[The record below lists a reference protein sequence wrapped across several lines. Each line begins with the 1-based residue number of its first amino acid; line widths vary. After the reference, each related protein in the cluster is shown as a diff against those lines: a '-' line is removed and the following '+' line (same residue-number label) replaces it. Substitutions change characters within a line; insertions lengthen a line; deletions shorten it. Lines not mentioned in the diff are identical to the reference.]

1 MRTRVHLEEGTPMAL
16 AKVPEKQGRILIVD
30 DSATNLRLLSDILS
44 ASGYEVS
51 LAHDG
56 AAAMRFVQTQL
67 PELILLD
74 VVMPNLDGFK
84 VCQFLK
90 SNEKT
95 CAVPVV
101 FMTSLVE
108 TSDKIRAFRMGAA
121 DYITKPFQAEEVL
134 ARVETLLSL
143 HTIRKK
149 LEARNAELLRSNDEL
164 AIVNAALGREVVEH
178 RKVKEALQES
188 EERMRTLI
196 NAMPDIV
203 AFKDG
208 EGRWLE
214 ANEFDLRLFKLESV
228 YYRGKKDSELAA
240 FSSFYREAFLACEE
254 SDEIAWQARKP
265 SRADETIPCPDGH
278 TKVFDIIK
286 VPMFHSDGRRKGLV
300 VVGRDITER
309 KLAESALKKYQESL
323 EFLVKERTA
332 ELAQAN
338 ASLQTEVIE
347 RKRAEEKVLVSLREK
362 EILLKEVHHRVK
374 NNLQIISSL
383 LELQSGYIH
392 DEQSLRFFR
401 ESQDRIKTMALVHER
416 LYASADLAS
425 IDVCEYL
432 KNLTSQL
439 VLSYV
444 VDPGYIDLE
453 FDIGEFCLG
462 IEEAIPCGL
471 IVNELVSN
479 SLKYAFSGKPGGK
492 IAVTCRAD
500 AEDMVVLSV
509 SDNGVGIP
517 EELDITSSET
527 LGLQIVFLLT
537 RQLRGTVNV
546 RNDGGTSFA
555 IRFPS
560 KLSR

>member
-1 MRTRVHLEEGTPMAL
+1 MEIRIVCRRLTHTRPACAQQKETPMAL
-16 AKVPEKQGRILIVD
+16 AKVPEQQGRILIVD

-51 LAHDG
+51 LTQDG
-56 AAAMRFVQTQL
+56 ATAMRFVQTQL
-67 PELILLD
+67 PDLILLD
-74 VVMPNLDGFK
+74 VVMPDLDGFK

-95 CAVPVV
+95 RSVPVV
-101 FMTSLVE
+101 FMTSLIE

-143 HTIRKK
+143 HAMRRK
-149 LEARNAELLRSNDEL
+149 LEARNRELLRANEEL
-164 AIVNAALGREVVEH
+164 ADVNVELSREI
-178 RKVKEALQES
+178 
-188 EERMRTLI
+188 M
-196 NAMPDIV
+196 
-203 AFKDG
+203 
-208 EGRWLE
+208 
-214 ANEFDLRLFKLESV
+214 
-228 YYRGKKDSELAA
+228 
-240 FSSFYREAFLACEE
+240 
-254 SDEIAWQARKP
+254 
-265 SRADETIPCPDGH
+265 
-278 TKVFDIIK
+278 
-286 VPMFHSDGRRKGLV
+286 
-300 VVGRDITER
+300 ER
-309 KLAESALKKYQESL
+309 KQAEAVVRQYQDQL
-323 EFLVKERTA
+323 EDLVRERTA
-332 ELAQAN
+332 ELARAN
-338 ASLQTEVIE
+338 ASLQAEVIE
-347 RKRAEEKVLVSLREK
+347 RKRAEEQVLVSLREK

-383 LELQSGYIH
+383 LELQCDYMH

-425 IDVCEYL
+425 INVCEYL
-432 KNLTSQL
+432 ENLTSQL

-444 VDPGYIDLE
+444 VDPGCIDLE
-453 FDIGEFCLG
+453 FDVAEFCLG

-479 SLKYAFSGKPGGK
+479 SLKHAFSGRPGGK
-492 IAVTCRAD
+492 IAVTCRTD
-500 AEDMVVLSV
+500 AEGMVILSV

-517 EELDITSSET
+517 EELDINRSET
-527 LGLQIVFLLT
+527 LGLQIVFLLA

-546 RNDGGTSFA
+546 RNDGGASFA

-560 KLSR
+560 KISG

>member
-1 MRTRVHLEEGTPMAL
+1 MAL
-16 AKVPEKQGRILIVD
+16 ETVPEQQGRILIVD
-30 DSATNLRLLSDILS
+30 DSATNLRFLSDILS

-51 LAHDG
+51 LSQDG
-56 AAAMRFVQTQL
+56 AAAMRLVQTEL
-67 PELILLD
+67 PDLILLD

-95 CAVPVV
+95 RSVPVV
-101 FMTSLVE
+101 FMTSLIE

-143 HTIRKK
+143 YTIRKK
-149 LEARNAELLRSNDEL
+149 LETRNDELLRANEEL
-164 AIVNAALGREVVEH
+164 ADVNVELSREI
-178 RKVKEALQES
+178 
-188 EERMRTLI
+188 M
-196 NAMPDIV
+196 
-203 AFKDG
+203 
-208 EGRWLE
+208 
-214 ANEFDLRLFKLESV
+214 
-228 YYRGKKDSELAA
+228 
-240 FSSFYREAFLACEE
+240 
-254 SDEIAWQARKP
+254 
-265 SRADETIPCPDGH
+265 
-278 TKVFDIIK
+278 
-286 VPMFHSDGRRKGLV
+286 
-300 VVGRDITER
+300 ER
-309 KLAESALKKYQESL
+309 KQAEAVVRQYQDQL
-323 EFLVKERTA
+323 EDLVRERTA
-332 ELAQAN
+332 ELARAN
-338 ASLQTEVIE
+338 TSLKAEISE
-347 RKRAEEKVLVSLREK
+347 RKRAEKKALVSLREK

-383 LELQSGYIH
+383 LELQSDYIH

-401 ESQDRIKTMALVHER
+401 ESQDRIKAMALVHER

-425 IDVCEYL
+425 INVCEYL

-444 VDPGYIDLE
+444 VDPGCIDLE
-453 FDIGEFCLG
+453 FDVGDFCLG

-479 SLKYAFSGKPGGK
+479 SLKHAFPGRPGGK
-492 IAVTCRAD
+492 IAVTCSTD
-500 AEDMVVLSV
+500 AEDMVILSV

-517 EELDITSSET
+517 EELDINRSET
-527 LGLQIVFLLT
+527 LGLQIVFLLA

-546 RNDGGTSFA
+546 RNDGGSSFA

-560 KLSR
+560 KLSG

>member
-1 MRTRVHLEEGTPMAL
+1 MAL
-16 AKVPEKQGRILIVD
+16 ATAPEQQGRILIVD

-51 LAHDG
+51 LAQDG

-95 CAVPVV
+95 RAVPIV

-143 HTIRKK
+143 HAMRRK
-149 LEARNAELLRSNDEL
+149 LEARNRELLRANEEL
-164 AIVNAALGREVVEH
+164 ADVNVELSREI
-178 RKVKEALQES
+178 
-188 EERMRTLI
+188 M
-196 NAMPDIV
+196 
-203 AFKDG
+203 
-208 EGRWLE
+208 
-214 ANEFDLRLFKLESV
+214 
-228 YYRGKKDSELAA
+228 
-240 FSSFYREAFLACEE
+240 
-254 SDEIAWQARKP
+254 
-265 SRADETIPCPDGH
+265 
-278 TKVFDIIK
+278 
-286 VPMFHSDGRRKGLV
+286 
-300 VVGRDITER
+300 ER
-309 KLAESALKKYQESL
+309 KQAEAVVRKYQDQL
-323 EFLVKERTA
+323 EDLVRERTA
-332 ELAQAN
+332 ELARAN
-338 ASLQTEVIE
+338 TSLKAEIIE

-383 LELQSGYIH
+383 LELQSDYIH

-416 LYASADLAS
+416 LYASEDLAS
-425 IDVCEYL
+425 INVCEYL

-444 VDPGYIDLE
+444 VDPGCIDLE
-453 FDIGEFCLG
+453 FDVGEFCLG

-479 SLKYAFSGKPGGK
+479 SLKHAFSGKSGGK
-492 IAVTCRAD
+492 IAVTCRTD

-517 EELDITSSET
+517 GELDLNRSET

-546 RNDGGTSFA
+546 RNDGGASFA

>member
-1 MRTRVHLEEGTPMAL
+1 MAL
-16 AKVPEKQGRILIVD
+16 ATVPEQQGRILIVD

-44 ASGYEVS
+44 ASGYAVS
-51 LAHDG
+51 LTQDG

-67 PELILLD
+67 PDLILLD

-95 CAVPVV
+95 RSIPIV

-143 HTIRKK
+143 HMIRKK

-164 AIVNAALGREVVEH
+164 AIVNAALGREIVEH

-214 ANEFDLRLFKLESV
+214 ANEFDLRLFQLESV
-228 YYRGKKDSELAA
+228 DYRGKKDSELAA
-240 FSSFYREAFLACEE
+240 FSSFYREAFLACEA
-254 SDEIAWQARKP
+254 SDEIAWQAREP
-265 SRADETIPCPDGH
+265 SRSDETIPCPDGPPM
-278 TKVFDIIK
+278 VFDIIT
-286 VPMFHSDGRRKGLV
+286 VPMFHPDGRRKGLV

-309 KLAESALKKYQESL
+309 KLAEAELKKYQESL
-323 EFLVKERTA
+323 EVLVNERTV
-332 ELAQAN
+332 ELALANVNLQA
-338 ASLQTEVIE
+338 EVIE
-347 RKRAEEKVLVSLREK
+347 RKRVEEKVLVSLREK

-383 LELQSGYIH
+383 LELQCDYIQ

-401 ESQDRIKTMALVHER
+401 ESQDRIKTMALVHEQ

-425 IDVCEYL
+425 INVCEYL
-432 KNLTSQL
+432 ENLTSQL

-444 VDPGYIDLE
+444 VDPGCIDLE
-453 FDIGEFCLG
+453 FDVGEFCLG

-479 SLKYAFSGKPGGK
+479 SLKHAFSGRPGGK
-492 IAVTCRAD
+492 IAITCRTD

-517 EELDITSSET
+517 EELDINRTET
-527 LGLQIVFLLT
+527 LGLQIVFLLA

-546 RNDGGTSFA
+546 RNDGGASFA

-560 KLSR
+560 KLSG

>member
-1 MRTRVHLEEGTPMAL
+1 MAL
-16 AKVPEKQGRILIVD
+16 ATAPEQQGRILIVD
-30 DSATNLRLLSDILS
+30 DSATNLRLLSDILT

-51 LAHDG
+51 LAQDG

-95 CAVPVV
+95 RAVPVV

-149 LEARNAELLRSNDEL
+149 LEARNAELLQSNDEL

-214 ANEFDLRLFKLESV
+214 ANEFDLRLFQLESV
-228 YYRGKKDSELAA
+228 DYRGKKDSELAA
-240 FSSFYREAFLACEE
+240 FSSFYREAFLACEG

-278 TKVFDIIK
+278 SKVFDIIK

-309 KLAESALKKYQESL
+309 KLAEAELQKYQESL

-338 ASLQTEVIE
+338 ASLQAEVIE

-383 LELQSGYIH
+383 LELQCEYIH

-416 LYASADLAS
+416 LYASADLTS
-425 IDVCEYL
+425 INVCEYL

-444 VDPGYIDLE
+444 VDPGCIDLE

-479 SLKYAFSGKPGGK
+479 SLKHAFSGRPGGK
-492 IAVTCRAD
+492 IAVTCRTD

-509 SDNGVGIP
+509 RDNGVGIP
-517 EELDITSSET
+517 EELDITHCET

-537 RQLRGTVNV
+537 RQLYGTVNV
-546 RNDGGTSFA
+546 RNDGGALFA

-560 KLSR
+560 KASC